1 MPDEA
6 AAPAVVKPPQSR
18 FIANVSLPQRFD
30 TKGNLA
36 ANWKK
41 WVQIGKAYKIVTG
54 LDKQPSTLRVATFIT
69 CIGSDTLEIH
79 TGLPFSSDAEREN
92 MDKVLELWQNYCI
105 GRTNVIYKRY
115 KFNNRSKEANE
126 SIDTYT
132 TALRTLAE
140 TCEFGSLKDDL
151 IRDCLVCGIR
161 DNGQRKKL
169 LQEPKSTLEK
179 CLDSCRAAEA
189 TKLQVQ
195 DMSSQSKDQVK
206 SMRSNQLVQSPVPVW
221 STTINFVESL
231 TKETEKSVLLL
242 VKSARSARKRIRSRA
257 SVTFME
263 RRVTTRKRSLRLQK
277 PAPRNAFGRK

>member
-6 AAPAVVKPPQSR
+6 PAPAVVNPPQSR
-18 FIANVSLPQRFD
+18 FIANVSLPQKFD
-30 TKGNLA
+30 TKGKLA

-41 WVQIGKAYKIVTG
+41 WVQIWKAYEIVTG

-69 CIGSDTLEIH
+69 CIGPDALEIH
-79 TGLPFSSDAEREN
+79 SRLPFSSDAEREN

-105 GRTNVIYKRY
+105 GKTNVIYERY
-115 KFNNRSKEANE
+115 KFNNRSQEANE
-126 SIDTYT
+126 SIDAYT

-151 IRDCLVCGIR
+151 IRDRLVCGIR

-169 LQEPKSTLEK
+169 LQEPKLTLEK

-195 DMSSQSKDQVK
+195 DMSSQSK
-206 SMRSNQLVQSPVPVW
+206 
-221 STTINFVESL
+221 ESSEVNAL
-231 TKETEKSVLLL
+231 
-242 VKSARSARKRIRSRA
+242 KSARPKSSSSMVDDCKFCGKSHERNREKCPAFDQICKKCKKENHVA
-257 SVTFME
+257 S
-263 RRVTTRKRSLRLQK
+263 
-277 PAPRNAFGRK
+277 